1 MALIATVTRP
11 GLAPDR
17 WLLWL
22 VLMLPLAWMTWQYSA
37 ETVYYGE
44 YLHWT
49 GVQSARLLLL
59 TLALTPLLRL
69 LPRAAVIRWLMR
81 RRRDIGLV
89 TFFYALAHTVA
100 YLVKKSD
107 LQLIVSEGLEA
118 GLLTGWVAFLVF
130 IALAVTSN
138 NASLRALGRTWR
150 SLHKTVYVAAILTYL
165 HWVLTAF
172 DPTMGYVHGAVAV
185 VLLLARLQNSSQ
197 FRSATRKSVAA
208 SIAPGKSS
216 DVSK

>member
-1 MALIATVTRP
+1 M
-11 GLAPDR
+11 DR

-22 VLMLPLAWMTWQYSA
+22 VLMLPLVWMTWQYSA

-59 TLALTPLLRL
+59 TLAITPLLRL
-69 LPRAAVIRWLMR
+69 QPRATAIRWLMR

-100 YLVKKSD
+100 YLVRKSD
-107 LQLIVSEGLEA
+107 LQLIVSEGLEV
-118 GLLTGWVAFLVF
+118 GMLTGWIAFLVF

-138 NASLRALGRTWR
+138 DVSVRSLGRNWR
-150 SLHKTVYVAAILTYL
+150 SLHRTVYVAAILTYL

-172 DPTMGYVHGAVAV
+172 DPTAGYVHGAVAL
-185 VLLLARLQNSSQ
+185 VLLLARV
-197 FRSATRKSVAA
+197 RGARRPTT
-208 SIAPGKSS
+208 
-216 DVSK
+216 

>member
-1 MALIATVTRP
+1 MALAATVTRP
-11 GLAPDR
+11 ALALDR

-22 VLMLPLAWMTWQYSA
+22 ALMLPLAWMTWRYGA
-37 ETVYYGE
+37 ESIYYGE

-59 TLALTPLLRL
+59 TLAVTPLLRL
-69 LPRAAVIRWLMR
+69 LPRVAAIRWLMR

-89 TFFYALAHTVA
+89 TFFYALAHTLA
-100 YLVKKSD
+100 YLVRKSD
-107 LQLIVSEGLEA
+107 LPLIAGEALEA
-118 GLLTGWVAFLVF
+118 GMLTGWIAFLVF

-138 NASLRALGRTWR
+138 DVSVRAMGRKWR

-172 DPTMGYVHGAVAV
+172 DPTAGYVHGAVAV
-185 VLLLARLQNSSQ
+185 VLLLARLRVAR
-197 FRSATRKSVAA
+197 RSTA
-208 SIAPGKSS
+208 
-216 DVSK
+216 

>member
-1 MALIATVTRP
+1 MIATVTRP
-11 GLAPDR
+11 GLALDR

-22 VLMLPLAWMTWQYSA
+22 VLILPLVWMTWRYGA

-59 TLALTPLLRL
+59 TLAVTPLFRL
-69 LPRAAVIRWLMR
+69 LPRAAAIRWLMR
-81 RRRDIGLV
+81 RRRDLGLV

-100 YLVKKSD
+100 YLVRKSD
-107 LQLIVSEGLEA
+107 LQLIASEALEA
-118 GLLTGWVAFLVF
+118 GLLTGWIAFLVF

-138 NASLRALGRTWR
+138 DASVRALGRKWR
-150 SLHKTVYVAAILTYL
+150 SLHKSVYVAAILTYL

-172 DPTMGYVHGAVAV
+172 DPTVGYLHGAAAV
-185 VLLLARLQNSSQ
+185 VLLLARLLNFSQ
-197 FRSATRKSVAA
+197 FKSPTRKSVAA

>member
-1 MALIATVTRP
+1 M
-11 GLAPDR
+11 DR

-22 VLMLPLAWMTWQYSA
+22 VLMLPLVWMTWQYGV

-49 GVQSARLLLL
+49 GIQSARLLLL
-59 TLALTPLLRL
+59 TLAITPLLRV
-69 LPRAAVIRWLMR
+69 LPRAAAIRWLMR

-100 YLVKKSD
+100 YLVRKSD

-118 GLLTGWVAFLVF
+118 GLLTGWIAFLVF

-138 NASLRALGRTWR
+138 DVSVRALGRKWR
-150 SLHKTVYVAAILTYL
+150 KLHRTVYVAAVLTYL

-172 DPTMGYVHGAVAV
+172 DPTMGYLHGAVAV
-185 VLLLARLQNSSQ
+185 FLLVARL
-197 FRSATRKSVAA
+197 RGALSAS
-208 SIAPGKSS
+208 
-216 DVSK
+216 